1 MPMQVTLSPST
12 IMVQIVAHQPMGDKA
27 LEIDLGI
34 ERKLRESIKEHKYGN
49 EWLYDPQEA

>member
-34 ERKLRESIKEHKYGN
+34 ERKMRESIKEHKYGN